1 MKHQVIY
8 FEQIFVAINNKK
20 ILKRYRWKTKVEY
33 EIRLSMENKIYMRRV
48 QHRLVLPDAKIIHDE
63 TLRKTA
69 N

>member
-1 MKHQVIY
+1 M
-8 FEQIFVAINNKK
+8 
-20 ILKRYRWKTKVEY
+20 KVEY

-48 QHRLVLPDAKIIHDE
+48 EHRLVLPDAKIIHDE